1 VRRLL
6 ILGCVVALVL
16 AASAYAAFFSQTTT
30 PSNSFTANSSF
41 CVSPG
46 QQTATA
52 DADAWVKEDA
62 ASTNNGTTSPLDV
75 KGASPKRRR
84 SYIHFTLPTT
94 PHNCDVTAA
103 TLRLNLIT
111 GGGLQT
117 DVLRAAGTWVET
129 TISWGGG
136 SGTVAQPGW
145 TGTAATLTPA
155 AGNNDWN
162 VLSIVQALY
171 SGTNTGF
178 VVADHGD
185 VTSGTGTAN
194 DTYASREA
202 ASNKPTLLVTFG

>member
-1 VRRLL
+1 MRRMLL
-6 ILGCVVALVL
+6 VGCVATLAL
-16 AASAYAAFFSQTTT
+16 AGSAYAAFLSQATT

-46 QQTATA
+46 TQSATA
-52 DADAWVKEDA
+52 DADAYVKEDA
-62 ASTNNGTTSPLDV
+62 ANSNFGTTSPLNV

-103 TLRLNLIT
+103 TLRLDALTTAGVQI
-111 GGGLQT
+111 
-117 DVLRAAGTWVET
+117 DVFRAAGTWVET
-129 TISWGGG
+129 TIAWTG
-136 SGTVAQPGW
+136 SGGTVTQPGW

-155 AGNNDWN
+155 LGNNDWS
-162 VLSIVQALY
+162 VTSIVQALY

-178 VVADHGD
+178 VVVDHGD
-185 VTSGTGTAN
+185 ATSGTGTAN